1 MNRCLAPIACLAIA
15 AGCTTTK
22 DTAVFVT
29 KTSLGIE
36 VDSKPPAFNLGYDR
50 VEGFYGPRFASGGLP
65 QVAGAIRTD
74 NGFLNRK
81 VHQVYATGTA
91 ATIVVT
97 PGKSDVQ
104 WDKKLSGEKEPMFF
118 GTATSLGIRLGWSA
132 EPVAITDALFGYKRK
147 EISIIPLAQH
157 ASEANAVK
165 TFEYPPVIASL
176 DNGLTASEKIG
187 DTKVHVAQ
195 YFATG
200 DAAVALA
207 KTSVMKGIFEDLAK
221 SSLAQFRDQERL
233 QQSSALT
240 ILYCLSEVPDDKLQ
254 SVRNDGVPRGL
265 FKSARAVDDLKG
277 APPARFRSIY
287 AAELLVTDPSS
298 SDFTRKLVEHEKE
311 VCKLAGK

>member
-1 MNRCLAPIACLAIA
+1 MKRRLILGACLAIA

-36 VDSKPPAFNLGYDR
+36 VDSKPPAFNAGYDR

-65 QVAGAIRTD
+65 QVAGGIQTD
-74 NGFLNRK
+74 NGLFNRK
-81 VHQVYATGTA
+81 VRQVYATGPA

-97 PGKSDVQ
+97 PGNSNVTWNKS
-104 WDKKLSGEKEPMFF
+104 LSGKKEPMFF

-147 EISIIPLAQH
+147 EVSIIPLAQP
-157 ASEANAVK
+157 ASASNGVEA
-165 TFEYPPVIASL
+165 FEYPPVIASL
-176 DNGLTASEKIG
+176 DNGLTASDKFG
-187 DTKVHVAQ
+187 DTKLTVAQ

-200 DAAVALA
+200 EAAVALA
-207 KTSVMKGIFEDLAK
+207 KTRVMKGIFEDLAK
-221 SSLAQFRDQERL
+221 SSLAQFRDHERL
-233 QQSSALT
+233 QQGSALT

-254 SVRNDGVPRGL
+254 QVRDDGVPRGL

-277 APPARFRSIY
+277 AAPARFRSIY
-287 AAELLVTDPSS
+287 AAELLVTDPNSA
-298 SDFTRKLVEHEKE
+298 DFTKRMVEHEKM